1 MTTIRVEKKYEKEIT
16 WMGCPKCKKK
26 VCEHNLPKQQLKSIA
41 YTALSNGIYY
51 KLKGWGANMVEEGQ
65 EISGAESEEEYT
77 TKEGEKRVS
86 KVLTM
91 SKPLS
96 IVIEDVYKIVQP
108 LNAEDWARVIEEIS
122 PKFAKEESDEIS
134 VEDIPF

>member
-1 MTTIRVEKKYEKEIT
+1 MTTIRVEKKYEKEIS

-26 VCEHNLPKQQLKSIA
+26 FCKHNLPKQQLKSVA
-41 YTALSNGIYY
+41 YTALSDGVYY

-65 EISGAESEEEYT
+65 EITGTESEEEYT
-77 TKEGEKRVS
+77 TKDGEKRTS
-86 KVLTM
+86 KGLTL

-96 IVIEDVYKIVQP
+96 IVVEDVYKLVQY
-108 LNAEDWARVIEEIS
+108 LSAEDWAKIIEEIS
-122 PKFAKEESDEIS
+122 PKFAKEASDEIS